1 MRHIRIIIIAA
12 FLYALLFSGCTD
24 SVQKIN
30 RLSESGTF
38 NVELQHQNDI
48 KKGRNDIQLKLTDAF
63 GEVVPGAKIN
73 ITPWMPE
80 MGHGVM
86 WVPKVIDR
94 GKGQYDVLLILNM
107 GGHWELRLDIIKEE
121 LGDRVV
127 FDFMAVKG
135 EKDAA

>member
-24 SVQKIN
+24 SARKIN

-63 GEVVPGAKIN
+63 GEVVPGAI
-73 ITPWMPE
+73 
-80 MGHGVM
+80 
-86 WVPKVIDR
+86 
-94 GKGQYDVLLILNM
+94 
-107 GGHWELRLDIIKEE
+107 
-121 LGDRVV
+121 
-127 FDFMAVKG
+127 
-135 EKDAA
+135 

>member
-24 SVQKIN
+24 SARKIN

-127 FDFMAVKG
+127 FDFMAAKG
-135 EKDAA
+135 EKDNS

>member
-1 MRHIRIIIIAA
+1 
-12 FLYALLFSGCTD
+12 
-24 SVQKIN
+24 
-30 RLSESGTF
+30 
-38 NVELQHQNDI
+38 
-48 KKGRNDIQLKLTDAF
+48 
-63 GEVVPGAKIN
+63 
-73 ITPWMPE
+73 

-127 FDFMAVKG
+127 FDFMAAKG
-135 EKDAA
+135 EKDNS

>member
-24 SVQKIN
+24 SARKIN

-38 NVELQHQNDI
+38 NVELQHQDEI
-48 KKGRNDIQLKLTDAF
+48 KKGRNDIQLKLTDAA
-63 GEVVPGAKIN
+63 GAAVSGAKID